1 MYELIGWQ
9 QEDGT
14 LYSPIPSSNWNK
26 ELPGQML
33 ASIGYYGFWNYYL
46 HTGDLQTIKDLYGGV
61 NKYLNI
67 WEKNPDGTVKVRQT
81 AWVWGDWGTNID
93 KEALFNAWY
102 YIALKGAQKWL

>member
-46 HTGDLQTIKDLYGGV
+46 HTGDLQTIK
-61 NKYLNI
+61 KF
-67 WEKNPDGTVKVRQT
+67 
-81 AWVWGDWGTNID
+81 VWWC
-93 KEALFNAWY
+93 
-102 YIALKGAQKWL
+102 